1 MISVIKISWDPDCGG
16 EADGMQVGQLNW
28 KRYVIVGGWGSAWL
42 DETES
47 SITIKKN
54 TVNFK

>member
-1 MISVIKISWDPDCGG
+1 VGGGEGVG

-28 KRYVIVGGWGSAWL
+28 KHYDMGEQRELVSGSAGI

-54 TVNFK
+54 TINFK